1 MARLPYHLILKLA
14 DYADRCSAFGCAGKL
29 GLRNEWHAVVC
40 SPCVE
45 AFFCAAHVEKEMDRD
60 NFKSA
65 EDALKFGLIDEV
77 IQKRALPDKP
87 QP

>member
-1 MARLPYHLILKLA
+1 MQM
-14 DYADRCSAFGCAGKL
+14 
-29 GLRNEWHAVVC
+29 
-40 SPCVE
+40 
-45 AFFCAAHVEKEMDRD
+45 CAALALSRLGAALAEKEMDRD

-77 IQKRALPDKP
+77 IQKRALPDKT